1 MFAIPRK
8 AAIRL
13 LKLIL
18 GLILIYA
25 VGRHVGDIWLDL
37 ERRGELPG
45 LDASWLGLAVVLY
58 VAGLVIDG
66 AWFGRI
72 MSRSDSPVPLMA
84 AIRAY
89 IISHLGKYVPGK
101 ALVVLMRVAL
111 VVPAGARTATA
122 AIATFYETL
131 VMMAAGGVVAFLG
144 LGLSAAAIVS
154 VNLGPLG
161 TLRLAPGALGLA
173 LGLAFLAV
181 IWPTVFPVLVRIASL
196 PFARG
201 SSAWRPTCFRLLGEG
216 MMLSAIGWMFFG
228 LSQIAAIRAIHPA
241 GLDSDLWP
249 VAIGSVALATVAG
262 FVIPVA
268 PGGLGVREWVLWT
281 SLGVALD
288 HDRAVLSSLV
298 LRMAWI
304 VGELAA
310 AAALLPLRPSSRPSP
325 ATADSGEAG
334 AVPTMAPTR
343 GEHLRVPVGNL
354 SAVKLI

>member
-1 MFAIPRK
+1 
-8 AAIRL
+8 
-13 LKLIL
+13 
-18 GLILIYA
+18 
-25 VGRHVGDIWLDL
+25 
-37 ERRGELPG
+37 
-45 LDASWLGLAVVLY
+45 
-58 VAGLVIDG
+58 
-66 AWFGRI
+66 
-72 MSRSDSPVPLMA
+72 
-84 AIRAY
+84 
-89 IISHLGKYVPGK
+89 
-101 ALVVLMRVAL
+101 
-111 VVPAGARTATA
+111 VPAGARTATA